1 MNVLFEQTIATAK
14 LKIMLKIHP
23 QYITDNTGKKISA
36 VLPIKEFKTIME
48 ELEELEDIKLYD
60 ESKNDNEPAIAKKK
74 AMAMIEAERKK
85 LGK

>member
-1 MNVLFEQTIATAK
+1 
-14 LKIMLKIHP
+14 MLAIHP

-36 VLPIKEFKTIME
+36 ILPMKEFKILLE
-48 ELEELEDIKLYD
+48 ELEELEDIRLYD
-60 ESKNDNEPAIAKKK
+60 ESKNDNEPAIAKNK